1 VNKEKPVFDDGATYD
16 RLMAGVMRV
25 ECAWCKKVMREG
37 DPAIVSHGICPECAK
52 IAKAAK
58 TSTADSR
65 RGHVNL
71 DADPIG
77 PIASLMDAKDHE
89 EEEE

>member
-1 VNKEKPVFDDGATYD
+1 
-16 RLMAGVMRV
+16 MAGVMRV

-58 TSTADSR
+58 KTEKAN
-65 RGHVNL
+65 G
-71 DADPIG
+71 
-77 PIASLMDAKDHE
+77 
-89 EEEE
+89 